1 MNDFLPDNIGLDLV
15 RVTEATAIAASRWAG
30 SGDRQGAYIAAT
42 QAMIDAIETVQI
54 QGRIVIGEEG
64 RHEGHLSLASGR
76 LLGTR
81 DGFEVDVVV
90 DPIDGT
96 NLLIKGHPGVV
107 TLVGV
112 APKDTMWSPNP
123 AVYMEKIV
131 VDSEVA
137 HALVPECLDAPAGW
151 TIALVAR
158 AKNKAVRDVTVIV
171 LDKPRHKDLIAEIRS
186 TGARILLWPEA
197 DANGALLAATP
208 HSGVDLLMGIGGAEE
223 GVITAC
229 AIKAMNGGMLA
240 RLAPQDPQE
249 KEAILRAGLNTTQ
262 IRTVD
267 DIIPSEH
274 VFFAATGITDSN
286 LLRGVT
292 YANNT
297 ITTHTLLLR
306 GATHTRRFIRGEF
319 QVT

>member
-1 MNDFLPDNIGLDLV
+1 MNILPDNIGLDLV
-15 RVTEATAIAASRWAG
+15 RVTEATAIAASRWVG

-42 QAMIDAIETVQI
+42 QAMLDALETVEV

-76 LLGTR
+76 LVGTGR
-81 DGFEVDVVV
+81 GPEVDVVV

-107 TLVGV
+107 SLIGI
-112 APKDTMWSPNP
+112 APRNTMWSPSP
-123 AVYMEKIV
+123 AIYMDKIV
-131 VDSEVA
+131 VDSDVA
-137 HALVPECLDAPAGW
+137 HVLVPECLDAPAGW

-158 AKNKAVRDVTVIV
+158 AKKKAIRDITLII
-171 LDKPRHKDLIAEIRS
+171 LDKPRHKDLIAEIRA
-186 TGARILLWPEA
+186 TGARVLLWPEG

-208 HSGVDLLMGIGGAEE
+208 HSGVDLLMGIGGVEE

-240 RLAPQDPQE
+240 RLAPQDPH
-249 KEAILRAGLNTTQ
+249 EAQAITQAGLSTQQ

-267 DIIPSEH
+267 DMLPSQQ
-274 VFFAATGITDSN
+274 VFFAATSITDSN
-286 LLRGVT
+286 LLRGVV
-292 YANNT
+292 YEQNT

-306 GATHTRRFIRGEF
+306 GATQTRRFIRGEF
-319 QVT
+319 PAT